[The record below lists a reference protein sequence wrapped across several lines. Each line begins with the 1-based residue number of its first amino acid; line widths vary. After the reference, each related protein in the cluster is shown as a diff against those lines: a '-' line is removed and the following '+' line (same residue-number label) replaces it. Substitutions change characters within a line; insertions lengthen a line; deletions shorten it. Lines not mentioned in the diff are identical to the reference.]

1 MTEQETITISK
12 EKYDE
17 MMEYI
22 NEGSVPIEENTQA
35 IREHTRTLEQYKNEL
50 IEHGKTKRK
59 YTEDLA
65 YLSNRLEQDVKNDER
80 KVNNILNGF
89 SKYLDKIKFGVD
101 DNFEI
106 VVTVNFQLKDDIN
119 FGEAIVEVID
129 IIELYAVK

>member
-59 YTEDLA
+59 YSEDLA
-65 YLSNRLEQDVKNDER
+65 YLSNRLEKDVKNDER